1 MGRLHGI
8 AHWLD
13 ERLPALLR
21 EHDVPA
27 MSVAVLAG
35 DERIES
41 ASGVLNTNTGVEAT
55 TDSVFQVGSITKPW
69 TATLVMQLV
78 DDGLL
83 DLDVP
88 VREYLPA
95 FRLANVDA
103 SLAVTARHLLSHT
116 SGVEGDIYTD
126 VGRGDDAI
134 ERVANEILPDVP
146 QLFPPG
152 ALYSYS
158 NLGFVVLGRIVEF
171 LRGKPYR
178 EVLLER
184 LAKPLGLRT
193 VSPLADDAILHRV
206 AVGHVRAADGG
217 WRPAAVW
224 AQGHG
229 GLPSGSM
236 LAMSAGDLLTFAQAH
251 LHDGAP
257 LLSHDSARAMRTPT
271 VELPPLTDIDT
282 AYGLG
287 WTLETWHGGQV
298 ITHRGGTIGQAARLH
313 LVPEHGVAAV
323 AMANR
328 AHPGELLGAVLG
340 HVIHTLTGLEA
351 PPAPKPP
358 AQPERVDPARYV
370 GRYEDYATR
379 IDIEADANG
388 DLWRVFQAK
397 GELDKLIGHTEPE
410 RDRIVRLRDD
420 TFIAVYDE
428 EAASSET
435 YVFVGTD
442 EHGRAAYLHIGTACP
457 RVS

>member
-1 MGRLHGI
+1 MSRLGEVES
-8 AHWLD
+8 WLE
-13 ERLPALLR
+13 ERLPALMR
-21 EHDVPA
+21 EHGVPA

-35 DERIES
+35 DERIEL
-41 ASGVLNTNTGVEAT
+41 ATGVLNKNTGVEAT
-55 TDSVFQVGSITKPW
+55 TDSVFQIGSITKPW

-103 SLAVTARHLLSHT
+103 SLTVTARHLLSHT
-116 SGVEGDIYTD
+116 SGVEGDVVAD

-134 ERVANEILPDVP
+134 ERIVTELLPDVP

-178 EVLLER
+178 DVLVER
-184 LAKPLGLRT
+184 LADPLGLRT
-193 VSPLADDAILHRV
+193 VSPLADDAIRHR
-206 AVGHVRAADGG
+206 AAIGHVPTSGG
-217 WRPAAVW
+217 WQPAGVW
-224 AQGHG
+224 ARGYG
-229 GLPSGSM
+229 GLPAGSM
-236 LAMSAGDLLTFAQAH
+236 LAMSAGDLLAFAQPH
-251 LHDGAP
+251 LRDGDP
-257 LLSHDSARAMRTPT
+257 LLSPESARAMRTPN
-271 VELPPLTDIDT
+271 VELPPLTDTET

-287 WTLETWHGGQV
+287 WTLESWHGGQV
-298 ITHRGGTIGQAARLH
+298 VTHRGGTIGQAARLH

-328 AHPGELLGAVLG
+328 GHPDEIVGAVLG
-340 HVIHTLTGLEA
+340 HVINELTGIE
-351 PPAPKPP
+351 PPADPRPP
-358 AQPERVDPARYV
+358 ARPERVADPARYV
-370 GRYEDYATR
+370 GRYEDHATR
-379 IDIEADANG
+379 IDIEADENG

-397 GELDKLIGHTEPE
+397 SELDKLIGHTESE
-410 RDRIVRLRDD
+410 RYRIVRLRDD

-428 EAASSET
+428 EAATSET
-435 YVFVGTD
+435 YAFLGSD
-442 EHGRAAYLHIGTACP
+442 ELSRATFLHIGTACP